1 METTI
6 TPAPEEVP
14 MPPDPKHPLIGL
26 ESKVARWLLGTWRIP
41 PSALPDVTQE
51 VFCEALASLPSFDAS
66 RGDLVGWLYGITRNT
81 ALQYHKRY
89 AREQATFMPLPDAP
103 FAREVD
109 ADTRR
114 AVREVLEAME
124 PARVEILWAF
134 YVDELSHRQIAS
146 AYAVTEDTARSR
158 LRAARKEFVE
168 LYEERRAKAKAALP
182 RALLLPFMVSRL
194 FRPERVRTANIPAD
208 LADRVR
214 AGLPSMLPGEAPAS
228 GPSSIGSSIVPLPVP
243 SPGSAERAKWFLAGK
258 LCGAPIGAAL
268 ASLLFLAHEPDPG
281 PAVATGRVPTPGA
294 AIAAQLPA
302 MQLPADDSLGAGA
315 PQEAQPPTGASG
327 GTVAPQLP
335 AAAAPARKSA
345 RRSAQGLERDR
356 HAAAALLDAAMHAA
370 DLGDMPGARTALAR
384 YDELFPENPI
394 RELRERVALRLF
406 GASAHAP

>member
-1 METTI
+1 
-6 TPAPEEVP
+6 
-14 MPPDPKHPLIGL
+14 MPPNPKNPLIGL
-26 ESKVARWLLGTWRIP
+26 ETKVARWLLGTWRIP
-41 PSALPDVTQE
+41 PKDLPDVAQE

-81 ALQYHKRY
+81 ALQHHKRY

-114 AVREVLEAME
+114 AVREVLEAMA

-134 YVDELSHRQIAS
+134 YVDELSYRQIAS

-168 LYEERRAKAKAALP
+168 LYEERRAKAKRALP
-182 RALLLPFMVSRL
+182 GLLWLPFMVSRL
-194 FRPERVRTANIPAD
+194 FQPERVRTANIPTD
-208 LADRVR
+208 LANRVR
-214 AGLPSMLPGEAPAS
+214 AGLMATLPGEAPAS

-243 SPGSAERAKWFLAGK
+243 SPGSAERTKWFLVGK
-258 LCGAPIGAAL
+258 LCGVPIGAAL
-268 ASLLFLAHEPDPG
+268 ASLAFLLPREPDPG
-281 PAVATGRVPTPGA
+281 PAVMTGRVPPPGG
-294 AIAAQLPA
+294 AIAAQLPDV
-302 MQLPADDSLGAGA
+302 QLPAGGSPG
-315 PQEAQPPTGASG
+315 AQPAEASQGVQLPIGASG
-327 GTVAPQLP
+327 RTMAPQLP
-335 AAAAPARKSA
+335 AAAPAAKKSGH
-345 RRSAQGLERDR
+345 RSTQALERDR

-384 YDELFPENPI
+384 YDDLFPENPI

-406 GASAHAP
+406 GASPHAP